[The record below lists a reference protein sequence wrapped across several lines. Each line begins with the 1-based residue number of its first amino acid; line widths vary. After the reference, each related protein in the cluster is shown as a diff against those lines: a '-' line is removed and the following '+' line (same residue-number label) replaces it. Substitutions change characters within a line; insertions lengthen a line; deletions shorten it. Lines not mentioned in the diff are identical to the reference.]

1 MKTKIICTFLLAG
14 IFLTGAAF
22 SQTHAGGAAV
32 VAPRTGVSPT
42 VNPNVTVR
50 PGTTTQTGVDLRRT
64 PGQTGANTP
73 QATITPTESMTT
85 NNNFAGTNGLTGTNN
100 FAGTNGLSGSNNV
113 AANVNLNTN
122 FNININSNFNGNV
135 VMQDQAVTPSDR
147 VLLSTLSQGVRAT
160 LKITPNGNAPVH
172 FLIQNGTVTVVGTVE
187 STAQSQAVLAQI
199 QQTPGVLNVVNDMH
213 VSGPFAPAVQNGAN
227 RSLLGVASDHAF
239 SPADQTILTTVQ
251 QEAALQLGVTSL
263 SQMPVH
269 FSIQN
274 GVVGVT
280 GQVSS
285 MQEKQALIAALSRT
299 KGIVRVV
306 DNVGVT
312 STVGTGFP
320 SNAGGSFNGNTLTPT
335 SRSTNQSINTNASGF

>member
-1 MKTKIICTFLLAG
+1 MKTKIICTSLLTG
-14 IFLTGAAF
+14 IFLTGTAF

-32 VAPRTGVSPT
+32 VAPRTGISPT

-50 PGTTTQTGVDLRRT
+50 PGTTTQTGVDLRPT
-64 PGQTGANTP
+64 PGQTGATTP
-73 QATITPTESMTT
+73 QANITPTESMST

-100 FAGTNGLSGSNNV
+100 FASTNGLRGSNNV

-147 VLLSTLSQGVRAT
+147 VLLSTLSQGVRTT
-160 LKITPNGNAPVH
+160 LKVNANGNAPVH
-172 FLIQNGTVTVVGTVE
+172 FLIQNGTVTVVGTVQ
-187 STAQSQAVLAQI
+187 STAQSQAVLAQV

-213 VSGPFAPAVQNGAN
+213 VSGPYAPAVQNGAN

-251 QEAALQLGVTSL
+251 QEAALQLGVTAL

-285 MQEKQALIAALSRT
+285 MQEKQALIAAVGRT
-299 KGIVRVV
+299 RGIVRVV

-312 STVGTGFP
+312 STVGTGFRG
-320 SNAGGSFNGNTLTPT
+320 NTGTLNGNRLTPT
-335 SRSTNQSINTNASGF
+335 SRSTNQLINTNASGY